1 MLLLS
6 LLLQAD
12 TSIAAVTAAPAAPEK
27 ISLFY
32 LLKEGGVLMIP
43 LLICSVIMVYVFV
56 ERFLALRKAKA
67 QDESFMPR
75 IREQIIG
82 GNLQAAKSL
91 CRSSVSPEAR
101 MVEKGISRIGKPI
114 DQIEK
119 SMEATG
125 RQEVFK
131 LEKNLSILSTISSI
145 APMFGFLGTI
155 FGMLVLFF
163 DIQHQGFELQSFA
176 GGIYTK
182 MITSAT
188 GLIIGLIA
196 YVLYKYLNAQ
206 LNQQVNRMEVASAEF
221 VDILLEPAK

>member
-1 MLLLS
+1 MYLLT

-12 TSIAAVTAAPAAPEK
+12 TSSAAAALPAPEK

-56 ERFLALRKAKA
+56 ERFLALRKAKSEDA
-67 QDESFMPR
+67 NFMPR
-75 IREQIIG
+75 IREQIIS
-82 GNLQAAKSL
+82 GNLLAARSL
-91 CRSSVSPEAR
+91 CRGAQSPEAR
-101 MVEKGISRIGKPI
+101 MVEKGITRIGKPI

-125 RQEVFK
+125 RQEIFK
-131 LEKNLSILSTISSI
+131 LEKNLSILSTIASI

-163 DIQHQGFELQSFA
+163 DIQHQGFQLESFA

-188 GLIIGLIA
+188 GLIIGLISYVA
-196 YVLYKYLNAQ
+196 YKFLNAQ
-206 LNQQVNRMEVASAEF
+206 LNRQVNRMEVISAEF